1 MIKKL
6 TLTIAA
12 SAMLVLPALPVPSF
26 SANAGDTLTNGKLL
40 NNRVLIPLRAVSQ
53 HLGASV
59 GWYQMEKLVTIDIG
73 DSRIFFAANFKRAL
87 VYALPID
94 QSSTVKYIEL
104 DVPVQVIQ
112 GNSYVPLKFVGQS
125 LGANITWNQQ
135 SKQATIAV
143 EGKKIV
149 VNMKQPSFSIPSSQQ
164 IPDVRL
170 KLLSQKLNEAVIG
183 ASIKNLTTLFKPFF
197 TEKLILSIS
206 QDNLE
211 HSVKYEAPITSLEYT
226 SKTTATL
233 SQSVIIANGLTAEDQ
248 YVEDRTAQ
256 LVYTGGVWK
265 VDRVNYTTRV
275 IPAGFG
281 RYNPT

>member
-12 SAMLVLPALPVPSF
+12 SAMLVLTALPVPSF

-73 DSRIFFAANFKRAL
+73 DSRIFLAANFKRAL

-112 GNSYVPLKFVGQS
+112 GNTYVPLKFVGQS
-125 LGANITWNQQ
+125 FGANIAWNQQ

-149 VNMKQPSFSIPSSQQ
+149 VNMEQPSFSIPSSQQ

-170 KLLSQKLNEAVIG
+170 KLLSQKLNEAVVG

-211 HSVKYEAPITSLEYT
+211 HSVKYEAPITSVEYT

-265 VDRVNYTTRV
+265 VDRVNYTIRV

-281 RYNPT
+281 R

>member
-12 SAMLVLPALPVPSF
+12 SALLVLPALPAPSF
-26 SANAGDTLTNGKLL
+26 SANAGVTLTNGQLL

-59 GWYQMEKLVTIDIG
+59 GWYQKEKLVTIDKG
-73 DSRIFFAANFKRAL
+73 DSRIFLAANFKRAL

-94 QSSTVKYIEL
+94 QSTVKYIEL

-112 GNSYVPLKFVGQS
+112 GNTYVPLKFVGQS
-125 LGANITWNQQ
+125 LGANIAWNQQ
-135 SKQATIAV
+135 TKQATIAV
-143 EGKKIV
+143 DGKKIV
-149 VNMKQPSFSIPSSQQ
+149 VNMEQPSFSIPSSQQ

-170 KLLSQKLNEAVIG
+170 KLLSQKLNEAMIG

-197 TEKLILSIS
+197 TEKLILSIN

-211 HSVKYEAPITSLEYT
+211 HSVKYEVPITSVEYT

-233 SQSVIIANGLTAEDQ
+233 SQSIIIANGLTAEDQ

-265 VDRVNYTTRV
+265 VDRVNYTRRV

-281 RYNPT
+281 QYNPT

>member
-1 MIKKL
+1 MFKKL
-6 TLTIAA
+6 SLSLLA
-12 SAMLVLPALPVPSF
+12 SAMLVLPVLPVSSF
-26 SANAGDTLTNGKLL
+26 AANTQETVINGQLL
-40 NNRVLIPLRAVSQ
+40 NNRVLIPLRTVSE

-59 GWYQMEKLVTIDIG
+59 GWYQYEKLVSIDKG
-73 DSRIFFAANFKRAL
+73 DARIFLAANFKRAL
-87 VYALPID
+87 VYDLPID
-94 QSSTVKYIEL
+94 QSTVKYIEM

-112 GNSYVPLKFVGQS
+112 GTTYVPLKFVGQS
-125 LGANITWNQQ
+125 LGANIAWNQQ

-143 EGKKIV
+143 DGKKIV
-149 VNMKQPSFSIPSSQQ
+149 VNREQPSITAPSSQQ
-164 IPDVRL
+164 ITDARL
-170 KLLSQKLNEAVIG
+170 TLLSQKLNEAVSG
-183 ASIKNLTTLFKPFF
+183 SSIKSLTTRFKPFF
-197 TEKLILSIS
+197 TEKLIRSIS
-206 QDNLE
+206 QDKVE
-211 HSVKYEAPITSLEYT
+211 HSTKHEAPITSIEYT

-281 RYNPT
+281 RYNPS

>member
-6 TLTIAA
+6 TLTLAA
-12 SAMLVLPALPVPSF
+12 TALLILPALPAPSF
-26 SANAGDTLTNGKLL
+26 AANAGETVTSGQLL

-59 GWYQMEKLVTIDIG
+59 GWFQKEKLVSIDNG
-73 DSRIFFAANFKRAL
+73 GSRIFLAANFKRAL
-87 VYALPID
+87 VYTLPID
-94 QSSTVKYIEL
+94 QSTVKYIEM

-112 GNSYVPLKFVGQS
+112 GTTYVPLKFVGQS
-125 LGANITWNQQ
+125 LGATIAWNQQ

-143 EGKKIV
+143 DGKKIV
-149 VNMKQPSFSIPSSQQ
+149 VNMEQPSISVPSSQQ
-164 IPDVRL
+164 ITDTHL
-170 KLLSQKLNEAVIG
+170 ILLSQKLNEAVIG
-183 ASIKNLTTLFKPFF
+183 SSVKNLTTLFKPLF
-197 TEKLILSIS
+197 TEKLIRSIS

-211 HSVKYEAPITSLEYT
+211 HSTKYEAPITSVEYT

-248 YVEDRTAQ
+248 YIEDRTAQ
-256 LVYTGGVWK
+256 LIYTGGVWK
-265 VDRVNYTTRV
+265 VDRVNYTRRV

-281 RYNPT
+281 QYNPT